1 MNAFADL
8 GYPEGFQPL
17 QRRNPLLDLLG
28 PFLVRGEG
36 DSLEVGL
43 LLDERH
49 TNSRGGVHGGILAT
63 LADIGMGYAMAF
75 SGQPPQPLVTASL
88 TLDYVSSAQVGDWLS
103 IRLLHS
109 RRGRQMAF
117 ANALLSVDDKV
128 VAQASAVFAV
138 PAQR

>member
-1 MNAFADL
+1 MNAIADL

-36 DSLEVGL
+36 EALEVGL

-75 SGQPPQPLVTASL
+75 ASQPPQPLLTASL
-88 TLDYVSSAQVGDWLS
+88 TLDYVTSARIGDWLS
-103 IRLLHS
+103 IRLQHC
-109 RRGRQMAF
+109 RRGRQLAF
-117 ANALLSVDDKV
+117 ASALLCVGDKV

-138 PAQR
+138 PQAG

>member
-1 MNAFADL
+1 MNAIADL

-36 DSLEVGL
+36 EALEVGL

-75 SGQPPQPLVTASL
+75 ASQPPQPLLTASL
-88 TLDYVSSAQVGDWLS
+88 TLDYVASARIGDWLS
-103 IRLLHS
+103 IRLQHC
-109 RRGRQMAF
+109 RRGRQLAF
-117 ANALLSVDDKV
+117 ASALLCVGDKV

-138 PAQR
+138 PQAG

>member
-1 MNAFADL
+1 MNAIADL

-36 DSLEVGL
+36 DALEIGL

-49 TNSRGGVHGGILAT
+49 TNSRGSVHGGVLAT

-75 SGQPPQPLVTASL
+75 SSQPPLPLVTASM
-88 TLDYVSSAQVGDWLS
+88 TLDYVASAQIGDWLS
-103 IRLLHS
+103 IRLQHS

-117 ANALLSVDDKV
+117 ASALLCVDDKV

-138 PAQR
+138 TAPR

>member
-36 DSLEVGL
+36 DSLELGL

-49 TNSRGGVHGGILAT
+49 TNSRGGISTGSSRWSCRGHCWTFGLA
-63 LADIGMGYAMAF
+63 AAAWRCRWRPG
-75 SGQPPQPLVTASL
+75 
-88 TLDYVSSAQVGDWLS
+88 
-103 IRLLHS
+103 
-109 RRGRQMAF
+109 
-117 ANALLSVDDKV
+117 
-128 VAQASAVFAV
+128 
-138 PAQR
+138 